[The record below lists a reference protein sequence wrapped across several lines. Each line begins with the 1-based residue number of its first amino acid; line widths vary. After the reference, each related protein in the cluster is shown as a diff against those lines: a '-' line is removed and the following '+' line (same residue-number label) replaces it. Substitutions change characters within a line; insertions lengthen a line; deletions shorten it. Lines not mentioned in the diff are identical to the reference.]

1 MHEDSKIPDTP
12 DSPKEIN
19 PYRLTY
25 LNAHPISLQGIDIQK
40 LVGKLDDID
49 RRISKLNFVQIFLED
64 VEDLGWIGKA
74 IANNSWIQQLEYST
88 KEGRYGFW
96 WEENKGENPNI
107 LYGLDP
113 EQLYRLRYAIA
124 AIREKLP
131 EAQKSIIPDLDT
143 VIRVSSK
150 SAEDIVYATQPA
162 DWTWARWDIRII
174 VIPK

>member
-64 VEDLGWIGKA
+64 VEDLG
-74 IANNSWIQQLEYST
+74 
-88 KEGRYGFW
+88 
-96 WEENKGENPNI
+96 
-107 LYGLDP
+107 
-113 EQLYRLRYAIA
+113 
-124 AIREKLP
+124 
-131 EAQKSIIPDLDT
+131 
-143 VIRVSSK
+143 
-150 SAEDIVYATQPA
+150 
-162 DWTWARWDIRII
+162 
-174 VIPK
+174 